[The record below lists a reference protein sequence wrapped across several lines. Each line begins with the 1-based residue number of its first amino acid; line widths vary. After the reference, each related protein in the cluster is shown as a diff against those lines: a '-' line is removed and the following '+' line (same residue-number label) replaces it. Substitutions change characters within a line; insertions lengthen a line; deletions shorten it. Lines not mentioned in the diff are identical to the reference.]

1 MKIKRLEIVGFKS
14 FVDKVSLDFRDGV
27 TGIVGPNGCGKSNIV
42 DAIRWAMGE
51 QSAKNLRGKAMED
64 VIFGGSESRKPH
76 GMAEVSI
83 VFANTEGLGPPAF
96 REYSEIMVTRR
107 LFRNGDSDYL
117 LNKTPC
123 RLLDIA
129 ELFMDTGVG
138 KRAYSI
144 IEQGKIGMI
153 LSAKPEDRRFLIEEA
168 AGVTKFKSRKKTATR
183 KIEATKQNLL
193 RLSDIIS
200 EVRRQLGNLKRQ
212 AQRAEKFRVYRD
224 ELKGIET
231 IFAQR
236 QLHELHGTLKHAS
249 LQDRD
254 YSANLEKSQ
263 ADLQQGELHLAE
275 SRLTQVAAEKEL
287 AAAQELVYQLGAQI
301 QQVEGKLEFGGR
313 EKENL
318 EKLQLRL
325 GTEQQDAVDR
335 LAGLDQ
341 QESSLDQDARQLATE
356 LALANRILGE
366 AERELETLTATER
379 DASQLQEQLRTRLYA
394 TMNELARQLN
404 LQEDTRRRLELLE
417 ERALRNL
424 QEKSALETEQ
434 QDILRQHGQLD
445 LDLVGAKE
453 QRDRLLLERNQT
465 EKALSDLKNA
475 LELNEEQLMAGR
487 ESLNRCRSRLES
499 LQQLERN
506 FEGYGSGVKTLLQ
519 DAPLKQGF
527 SGMVA
532 DLLEVPAECEIAVE
546 AVLGDRLQAL
556 LAADAEHAVQALD
569 YLSGKGGRST
579 LLLQGHV
586 ALQSPD
592 CSHGTHLAEL
602 VGLKG
607 GAPAA
612 VLNLL
617 QGVYLVEQLQPH
629 LDNALPWGVTLVT
642 STGES
647 LTSRGELSGGSAK
660 LLGEGLLHKK
670 REMKELEGALSSLQ
684 AQVAEAQEG
693 REILQSR
700 QRDAEVRLRQL
711 AGDLHVQELK
721 VAENDKDLMRFQQD
735 NQKLQARIAHLAEET
750 AHFNQ
755 ERQELLQRLAD
766 LGTTHAAD
774 EQSRQDQELQL
785 AAAQTNLQ
793 RQQQAVATAREQLTT
808 LKVQVASLKEREE
821 ADRRSREGMATLRNE
836 LSSRR
841 ILLVGQ
847 QEESAER
854 LVKIDQETAQQRREL
869 EELYQRRETERS
881 RFDGLR
887 DRFEE
892 QSGAIVDQEEQL
904 RLLRSQ
910 VGQLQ
915 EVLSQLQLGS
925 REKELEIKHL
935 KESFFEKYRLDLE
948 QQPHVEDAEFDAAVA
963 RRRQDELRRLIEGI
977 GEVNLTAI
985 EEYEELEER
994 YNFLTTQQEDLR
1006 RSLQG
1011 LQEAIARINRT
1022 TRRRFKETF
1031 DLVNGKFREVFPRLF
1046 RGGQAE
1052 LRLSDE
1058 EDLLETGIDII
1069 AQPPGKKLQNVSLLS
1084 GGEKAL
1090 TAVALVFSIF
1100 MVKPSPFCLL
1110 DEVDAPLDDA
1120 NIGRFNDMVR
1130 EMSEISQ
1137 FIIITHNKRTMEI
1150 ADPLY
1155 GVTMEEP
1162 GVSKLV
1168 SVWVNEL

>member
-83 VFANTEGLGPPAF
+83 VFANTDGLGPPAF

-168 AGVTKFKSRKKTATR
+168 AGVTKFKSRKKTASR

-200 EVRRQLGNLKRQ
+200 EVRRQLGSLKRQ
-212 AQRAEKFRVYRD
+212 AQRAEKFRTYRD

-231 IFAQR
+231 FFALQ
-236 QLHELHGTLKHAS
+236 QLHDLCRGLLDSSEQERGN
-249 LQDRD
+249 
-254 YSANLEKSQ
+254 SANLEKFQ
-263 ADLQQGELHLAE
+263 ADLQQGELYLTE

-287 AAAQELVYQLGAQI
+287 TAAQELVYQLGSQI
-301 QQVEGKLEFGGR
+301 QQVEGKLEFGSR
-313 EKENL
+313 EKETL
-318 EKLQLRL
+318 AKLLLRL
-325 GTEQQDAVDR
+325 EAEQQESAER
-335 LAGLDQ
+335 LAGLEQ
-341 QESSLDQDARQLATE
+341 QESGLDEAERLLLTE
-356 LALANRILGE
+356 LATATRVLGE
-366 AERELETLTATER
+366 AERDLETLTAAER
-379 DASQLQEQLRTRLYA
+379 EASQLQELLRNRFYA
-394 TMNELARQLN
+394 TVNELARQLN

-417 ERALRNL
+417 ERTLRNL
-424 QEKSALETEQ
+424 QDKSALETEQ
-434 QDILRQHGQLD
+434 QEILHQHGQLD
-445 LDLVGAKE
+445 LDLVGARE

-465 EKALSDLKNA
+465 EKILSELKFA
-475 LELNEEQLMAGR
+475 LEQNELELMEGR
-487 ESLNRCRSRLES
+487 DKLNRCRSRLES
-499 LQQLERN
+499 LQQLERS
-506 FEGYGSGVKTLLQ
+506 FEGYGSGVKSLLQ
-519 DAPLKQGF
+519 ANPLNLGF
-527 SGMVA
+527 AGMVA
-532 DLLEVPAECEIAVE
+532 DLIEVPADYEVAVE

-556 LAADAEHAVQALD
+556 LAADAERAVQALD
-569 YLSGKGGRST
+569 FLAAKGGRCT
-579 LLLQGHV
+579 LLLQGHA
-586 ALQSPD
+586 ALPGPD
-592 CSHGTHLAEL
+592 CSFGRPLAAL
-602 VGLKG
+602 VRVKG
-607 GAPAA
+607 DATAA

-617 QGVYLVEQLQPH
+617 QGVYLVDQLRPH
-629 LDNALPWGVTLVT
+629 LLSALPWGVTLVT
-642 STGES
+642 PTGEY
-647 LTSRGELSGGSAK
+647 LTSRGEVSGGSAQV
-660 LLGEGLLHKK
+660 LGEGLLHKK
-670 REMKELEGALSSLQ
+670 REMKELEGAMASLQ
-684 AQVAEAQEG
+684 SQVAGAQEG
-693 REILQSR
+693 RELLQSR
-700 QRDAEVRLRQL
+700 QRDSETRLRQL
-711 AGDLHVQELK
+711 AGDLHLQELK
-721 VAENDKDLMRFQQD
+721 VAENDKDLQRFQQD
-735 NQKLQARIAHLAEET
+735 NLKLQARIAGLLEE
-750 AHFNQ
+750 ASRFDQ
-755 ERQELLQRLAD
+755 ERRQLQQRLAD
-766 LGTTHAAD
+766 LNSSHAVE
-774 EQSRQDQELQL
+774 EQSKRDQERQL
-785 AAAQTNLQ
+785 TAAQTNF
-793 RQQQAVATAREQLTT
+793 QQQQLAVSAARERLTA
-808 LKVQVASLKEREE
+808 LKVQVASLKERED
-821 ADRRSREGMATLRNE
+821 AGRRSREGVATLRDE
-836 LSSRR
+836 LHSRR
-841 ILLVGQ
+841 VLLAVQ

-854 LVKIDQETAQQRREL
+854 LVKIDQETAQQRAEL
-869 EELYQRRETERS
+869 EEFYHRREEERG
-881 RFDGLR
+881 RFDELR
-887 DRFEE
+887 ERFEAL
-892 QSGAIVDQEEQL
+892 SGAIVDQEEQL

-910 VGQLQ
+910 VTQLQ
-915 EVLSQLQLGS
+915 ESLSQLQLGS

-935 KESFFEKYRLDLE
+935 KESYFEKYRLDLE
-948 QQPHVEDAEFDAAVA
+948 SQARDEGAGLDPAEA
-963 RRRQDELRRLIEGI
+963 RRRRDELRRLIEGI

-994 YNFLTTQQEDLR
+994 YIFLTTQQEDLR

-1031 DLVNGKFREVFPRLF
+1031 DLVNGKFQEIFPRLF
-1046 RGGQAE
+1046 RGGLAE
-1052 LRLSDE
+1052 LTLTDE
-1058 EDLLETGIDII
+1058 ADLLETGIEIV
-1069 AQPPGKKLQNVSLLS
+1069 AQPPGKKLQNVTLLS

-1168 SVWVNEL
+1168 SVWVNEV